1 MKSPKIP
8 GNEASRMRDLL
19 ELNLLDTPAN
29 LDLDLITEMVSNI
42 CETPISL
49 ISIVDSDRQWFKSK
63 VGLDASETPR
73 DLAFCA
79 HAINEPDQLFLV
91 PDATKDER
99 FHDNPLVTG
108 DPNVIFYCGFPI
120 LSENG
125 NALGTL
131 CAIDNKPRELNEHQ
145 KESIKSLSK
154 IAAKLILA
162 DKKNAL
168 LEEHLEK
175 LNKVL
180 DHASGL
186 FIRISNEGVVVNSG
200 DLWEKVLGDGFIY
213 KSFDEI
219 FEFSDYKGFNDL
231 TESYEPGTIVFF
243 NEIKTKLKFKA
254 SFLRLNNTFVFLTHP
269 IVNADSPLK
278 WFNLNLNDF
287 PEHDYVAEYIF
298 MSEIS
303 VKGIKD
309 AQELNIKLNKK
320 NSELKASLEKVE
332 QISSFPNQN
341 PHPVIRI
348 NRDLKIL
355 YANKSG
361 LNLMDGYVDED
372 DFRGFVP
379 LINHVKHQFD
389 SHQAPVF
396 EEIIE
401 IDKRTFVFTLIYF
414 KEFDF
419 VNIYGF
425 EITNYSEEIN
435 HQKEELLELNEK
447 LKVQEAFL
455 QNILDLLPADVCLFD
470 DDMRFKFINKT
481 AVKND
486 ELRAWMIGKTEHD
499 YCAKKGLAS
508 DRFDQRKAYFNQM
521 RQTGKRVEWIE
532 EVSNASGIRYYL
544 RSFSPPISGK
554 AGDDY
559 IIAYGIDITD
569 TIESKAALEEL
580 NLNLEKT
587 VESKTNENL
596 ELNANLNEIEKF
608 VAIGELTMG
617 IAHDLNS
624 PLAAIL
630 IGAQNVRQTL
640 EVLFHGLIH
649 DCSPEELEFACF
661 HAMSSD
667 LKSFQS
673 SLKAM
678 KERNQMQA
686 LLRNEKGFSEQ
697 ESLELADG
705 LLKARVGIDETEKIN
720 RVIES
725 KNQTKFLEL
734 MRHIYTI
741 RQMVDTILDAANR
754 SADVISDL
762 RKFTKSAVQQKE
774 ETINIAESVNS
785 VLRVLGTN
793 LKGNIDVHIDIPT
806 THELKGVPRDIF
818 QIWSNVIKN
827 ALEALGEAG
836 GELWIRSVKE
846 GDTLKIEFENNGPE
860 IPKEF
865 ISKIFER
872 FKSSKGKDNH
882 GFGLNIVKKIAD
894 TNGWGIKV
902 VSENKS
908 TSFLFEIKA

>member
-1 MKSPKIP
+1 M
-8 GNEASRMRDLL
+8 M
-19 ELNLLDTPAN
+19 
-29 LDLDLITEMVSNI
+29 
-42 CETPISL
+42 
-49 ISIVDSDRQWFKSK
+49 
-63 VGLDASETPR
+63 
-73 DLAFCA
+73 
-79 HAINEPDQLFLV
+79 
-91 PDATKDER
+91 
-99 FHDNPLVTG
+99 
-108 DPNVIFYCGFPI
+108 
-120 LSENG
+120 
-125 NALGTL
+125 
-131 CAIDNKPRELNEHQ
+131 
-145 KESIKSLSK
+145 
-154 IAAKLILA
+154 
-162 DKKNAL
+162 
-168 LEEHLEK
+168 
-175 LNKVL
+175 
-180 DHASGL
+180 
-186 FIRISNEGVVVNSG
+186 
-200 DLWEKVLGDGFIY
+200 
-213 KSFDEI
+213 
-219 FEFSDYKGFNDL
+219 
-231 TESYEPGTIVFF
+231 
-243 NEIKTKLKFKA
+243 
-254 SFLRLNNTFVFLTHP
+254 
-269 IVNADSPLK
+269 
-278 WFNLNLNDF
+278 
-287 PEHDYVAEYIF
+287 
-298 MSEIS
+298 
-303 VKGIKD
+303 
-309 AQELNIKLNKK
+309 
-320 NSELKASLEKVE
+320 
-332 QISSFPNQN
+332 
-341 PHPVIRI
+341 
-348 NRDLKIL
+348 
-355 YANKSG
+355 
-361 LNLMDGYVDED
+361 
-372 DFRGFVP
+372 
-379 LINHVKHQFD
+379 
-389 SHQAPVF
+389 
-396 EEIIE
+396 
-401 IDKRTFVFTLIYF
+401 
-414 KEFDF
+414 
-419 VNIYGF
+419 
-425 EITNYSEEIN
+425 
-435 HQKEELLELNEK
+435 
-447 LKVQEAFL
+447 
-455 QNILDLLPADVCLFD
+455 
-470 DDMRFKFINKT
+470 
-481 AVKND
+481 
-486 ELRAWMIGKTEHD
+486 
-499 YCAKKGLAS
+499 
-508 DRFDQRKAYFNQM
+508 
-521 RQTGKRVEWIE
+521 QTGKRVEWIE

-544 RSFSPPISGK
+544 RSFSPPISVK

-569 TIESKAALEEL
+569 TIDSKNALEEL
-580 NLNLEKT
+580 NINLEQI

-661 HAMSSD
+661 HAMSGD

-762 RKFTKSAVQQKE
+762 RKFTKSAVQQRE

-836 GELWIRSVKE
+836 GDLWIRSVKE